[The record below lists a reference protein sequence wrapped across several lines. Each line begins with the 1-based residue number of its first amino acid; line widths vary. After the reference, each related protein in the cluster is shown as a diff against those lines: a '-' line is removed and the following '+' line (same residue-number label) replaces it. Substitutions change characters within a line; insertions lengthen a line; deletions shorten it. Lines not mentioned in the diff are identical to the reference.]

1 MSNIMHDSTETEYQP
16 SAWDNIRWQI
26 GYRTNKLGDHLLKL
40 GDRISGETPP
50 MGMEEYGDF
59 SYAWGVREGMKAA
72 SK

>member
-1 MSNIMHDSTETEYQP
+1 MSTTMSDSTETDFNP
-16 SAWDNIRWQI
+16 SAWDNIRWHV

-40 GDRISGETPP
+40 GDRLCGDVP

-59 SYAWGVREGMKAA
+59 SYAWGMREGMKAA